1 MNGKFSS
8 KGCLSLSELF
18 AIFLNFVPLLVIF
31 NVKRRFNQ
39 AKNMPPK

>member
-8 KGCLSLSELF
+8 KGCLSLGELF
-18 AIFLNFVPLLVIF
+18 AIFLNFVSLLVIF